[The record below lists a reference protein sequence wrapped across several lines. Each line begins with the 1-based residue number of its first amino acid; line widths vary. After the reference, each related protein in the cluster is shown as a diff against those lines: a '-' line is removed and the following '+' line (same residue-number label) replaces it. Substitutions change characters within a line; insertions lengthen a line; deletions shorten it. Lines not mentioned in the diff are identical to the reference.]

1 MSSCKSNS
9 NNACC
14 GGACVTKNSCSL
26 LTWKDPKK
34 SAITLGSI
42 LTFLVLIKWVNLV
55 ALFFRLSTF
64 ILLISGV
71 AEYVGKFLTGT
82 GFVTKF
88 KPQPKACIGETADYY
103 APHVVTILK
112 KIELQTQSLYTAVD
126 VETTL
131 RTGVLAFFLYK
142 LTSAFS
148 LWTLAFT
155 SAVLAFTV
163 PPVYLANKEVIDKN
177 ILKGVQLGKAKASEA
192 YKTAEVKFGPQLEK
206 AKSAVAPAWKLIESK
221 LPVRTAGTT
230 VGSPSSSE
238 AAASSAT
245 TSSSAPHFSS
255 ETTAST
261 SAAKKAPKVS
271 KVPSAPASAASAE
284 EAEVD
289 FNSLGE
295 KLKQEAQAA
304 TANSPVYS
312 REQLDAANPF

>member
-1 MSSCKSNS
+1 MSSCKSNPK
-9 NNACC
+9 NVCC

-42 LTFLVLIKWVNLV
+42 LTFLLLIKCVNLV

-88 KPQPKACIGETADYY
+88 KPQPKACVGETADYY

-192 YKTAEVKFGPQLEK
+192 YKTAEVKFGPQIEK

-230 VGSPSSSE
+230 VGSDSPSAANISE
-238 AAASSAT
+238 PSAT

-255 ETTAST
+255 ETTTST

-271 KVPSAPASAASAE
+271 NVQSASASAE

-295 KLKQEAQAA
+295 QLKQEAQAA